1 MGTNQE
7 GLTRLMRKRSD
18 IFELLVQSIAN
29 WNELFNLISVRM
41 CLSDSVNVCLCVY
54 YSVGV
59 YCGAVV
65 GQMMNYSVKLSFF
78 WCNLLKPVCPF
89 NWLMLYEMSGHLY
102 IVFFGMGIWG
112 GKFCLMEMYIM
123 AKHKMLIDFVC
134 YKIQPLNF
142 RCCPTNWKQ

>member
-112 GKFCLMEMYIM
+112 GEVLSDGNVHHGQTQNVNWFCLLQNPATELS
-123 AKHKMLIDFVC
+123 MLSH
-134 YKIQPLNF
+134 
-142 RCCPTNWKQ
+142 